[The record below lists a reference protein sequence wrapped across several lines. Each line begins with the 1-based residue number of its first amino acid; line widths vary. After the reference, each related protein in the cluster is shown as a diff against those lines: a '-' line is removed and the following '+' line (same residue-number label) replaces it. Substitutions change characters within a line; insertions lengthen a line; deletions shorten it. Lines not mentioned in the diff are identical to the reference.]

1 MRLYGE
7 WYHYVALGALAIS
20 ATYWAIWAMILE
32 KMDEVE
38 DDD

>member
-1 MRLYGE
+1 MILKIAAL
-7 WYHYVALGALAIS
+7 VALGLV

-38 DDD
+38 DE